1 MNISCDLCK
10 IYLLKLSF
18 LLSVLV
24 EFQRIPYTKMLGIVP
39 LPHRLRVGMRINHL
53 PYLPGITGGSLRAS
67 RIPPYLTG
75 L

>member
-1 MNISCDLCK
+1 M
-10 IYLLKLSF
+10 IYVKLIELSF
-18 LLSVLV
+18 LLVVLV

-39 LPHRLRVGMRINHL
+39 LPHHLRVGMRINHL
-53 PYLPGITGGSLRAS
+53 PYLPGITGGSPRAS